1 MKTTNYASENKMTT
15 ISLMVNLSY
24 GFDTQKIKINMLKNC
39 GRQLI
44 KGITYNLNNLNLN
57 TKKTNLSILC
67 IKTHK
72 K

>member
-24 GFDTQKIKINMLKNC
+24 RFDTQKIKINMLKNC

-44 KGITYNLNNLNLN
+44 KGITYNLNNLNSN
-57 TKKTNLSILC
+57 TKRANPSTFCTKI
-67 IKTHK
+67 HK
-72 K
+72 R